1 MLEVF
6 ICMWCCL
13 FARFTTKIICK
24 LLIYI
29 SKTDINNYMKSL
41 VLLALVLGLVMSTSI
56 TSPQLLVELQSR
68 TENVIDDGVDLL
80 S

>member
-1 MLEVF
+1 
-6 ICMWCCL
+6 
-13 FARFTTKIICK
+13 
-24 LLIYI
+24 
-29 SKTDINNYMKSL
+29 MKSL